1 VNTFGL
7 LLVHIYVENC
17 IYIYLCT
24 IYAHLAYF
32 LLQYIQSGSDVGDG
46 YMYYDIIDEQIPQ

>member
-1 VNTFGL
+1 MAVVGVIP
-7 LLVHIYVENC
+7 VHMYVENC
-17 IYIYLCT
+17 IYLCT
-24 IYAHLAYF
+24 IYTHLAYF